1 MHDPYTQVFS
11 FRHLFTIWHVDP
23 KGRGPIQRLRRALGA
38 PVPRHEDSCD
48 WPGWRRELDAKECA
62 LWEAINDLE
71 HKLGNPPYYPALY
84 PERELE
90 ALDAAIH
97 AWQRR
102 SRWRLH
108 PRWHLWHWEITIH
121 PLNRLKRWLWTRC
134 AGCGK
139 RFAYGESPVTGAWN
153 GPGPRWFRGEPHLYH
168 DACYSRAYP
177 PRLVTVVVENFGP
190 PAGGA
195 PP

>member
-1 MHDPYTQVFS
+1 MTRTRRYSVSGTSSRSGTSTPRDAARS
-11 FRHLFTIWHVDP
+11 
-23 KGRGPIQRLRRALGA
+23 RGCGERSVRPCHATRIRATGPA
-38 PVPRHEDSCD
+38 GD
-48 WPGWRRELDAKECA
+48 RELDAKECA

-168 DACYSRAYP
+168 DACYSRAHP